1 VAAFLRFQY
10 HHDDRTFRQYGFE
23 VLICILSCFT
33 PSKVFS
39 PSMLSVLRSA
49 ENSSNQRWRFASGI
63 RLNAIILGYLIAL
76 LALNRYFGI
85 PDDLPV
91 LSIQLIGYALIS
103 LLAFSSCRRI
113 AEVVAASSVLF
124 LNFFFCSKP
133 TEYVF
138 DEFQPDIVTPP
149 PNL

>member
-1 VAAFLRFQY
+1 MV
-10 HHDDRTFRQYGFE
+10 
-23 VLICILSCFT
+23 
-33 PSKVFS
+33 
-39 PSMLSVLRSA
+39 
-49 ENSSNQRWRFASGI
+49 W
-63 RLNAIILGYLIAL
+63 GYFIAL

-91 LSIQLIGYALIS
+91 FAIQLIGYALIS
-103 LLAFSSCRRI
+103 LLAFSSYRRI

-124 LNFFFCSKP
+124 VSFFLCSKP

-138 DEFQPDIVTPP
+138 DEFLPDIVTPP